1 MIKAKILSDGF
12 LKITADNESRND
24 LKQFYIPDSGGII
37 HGYPKAEDYVIESLH
52 DNFYFVLPEQIGA
65 LTSAPIFTDDLDID
79 DDGKVAYVGD
89 VFWYPNYMLIDP
101 WEELK
106 NKGYVVFEPEE
117 NNKSL
122 EQGPNGKAICGK
134 CRRVIKEKEGYW
146 IKTINKKKVIF
157 CEKCNLLYLKENK
170 ENKEE

>member
-1 MIKAKILSDGF
+1 MIKAKILPNGC
-12 LKITADNESRND
+12 LKITADNEGRAD
-24 LKQFYIPDSGGII
+24 LKNEYQQG
-37 HGYPKAEDYVIESLH
+37 GYPKAEDYVIDSLH

-65 LTSAPIFTDDLDID
+65 LTSAPIFTDELDID

-106 NKGYVVFEPEE
+106 NKGYVIFEPEE

-122 EQGPNGKAICGK
+122 NK
-134 CRRVIKEKEGYW
+134 KEG
-146 IKTINKKKVIF
+146 K
-157 CEKCNLLYLKENK
+157 
-170 ENKEE
+170 